1 MGLAIALVGVL
12 ATASQH
18 EELMVLI
25 IRPIQA
31 ADFDALYQIAEES
44 GHGFTSLPVNADL
57 LRHKIARAEASFV
70 KHVDTPFN
78 EGYLMVL
85 EDTASGQIA
94 GTCAIEAAVG
104 MEDAFYH
111 YRLGTE
117 VYHSAQI
124 AVRNEVETLTLCH
137 DYTGA
142 AELCTLFLR
151 EPYRKG
157 NNGRMLSRSRFLLL
171 AQHSQRFGETVI
183 AEMRGVSDAQ
193 GHSPFYGWL
202 QRHFLGIDFI
212 EADYLSGLGKKAF
225 MAEMMPRNPVYV
237 CLLPEEAQ
245 KVIGEVHTNTRPAL
259 SLLQAEGFRCR
270 GYVDIFD
277 GGPTVECRLTD
288 IRAVRESR
296 LLTVDIGDMAP
307 SDKQFIISNTQL
319 AHYRATAAYLA
330 VDEQSTHVTLSPAL
344 GAALMVAK
352 GDHIRILAM

>member
-1 MGLAIALVGVL
+1 M
-12 ATASQH
+12 
-18 EELMVLI
+18 LI

-31 ADFDALYQIAEES
+31 GDFEALYQIAEES

-70 KHVDTPFN
+70 KTVDAPFD

-85 EDTASGQIA
+85 EDTDTREVV

-117 VYHSAQI
+117 VYHSEQI
-124 AVRNEVETLTLCH
+124 DVRNEVETLTLCH

-142 AELCTLFLR
+142 AEMCTLFLR
-151 EPYRKG
+151 EAYRKG
-157 NNGRMLSRSRFLLL
+157 NNGRMLSRSRFLFL
-171 AQHSQRFGETVI
+171 AQHAQRFGETVI
-183 AEMRGVSDAQ
+183 AEMRGVSDAD

-202 QRHFLGIDFI
+202 QKHFLGIDFI
-212 EADYLSGLGKKAF
+212 QADYLSGLGKKAF

-277 GGPTVECRLTD
+277 GGPTVECRLSD
-288 IRAVRESR
+288 IRGVRESR
-296 LLTVDIGDMAP
+296 LLTVDIGDMLEAD
-307 SDKQFIISNTQL
+307 SQFIISNTQL
-319 AHYRATAAYLA
+319 THYRATSAALA
-330 VDEQSTHVTLSPAL
+330 VDDKSEHITISPEL
-344 GAALMVAK
+344 AAGLLLAK
-352 GDHIRILAM
+352 GDQIRILAM